1 MAKAIAARTQGDDY
15 QARWF
20 WHEVCRLFL
29 DKTRIDRVVYEHE
42 NIKSLDD
49 IAVYYRDGMVDE
61 HGQWLRADYYQ
72 VKFHV
77 TAAGAFTWQGMMD
90 PAFIN
95 ATSVSL
101 LQRLRNAQQEYA
113 PDGTGCRFILFTPW
127 TIDPSD
133 PLAEI
138 VSLTDGHIDWAKLA
152 IGGPRSAYGM
162 IRAAWREHL
171 GLATDEELRRVLQPL
186 RIERGP
192 TLAKLR
198 GDLNYV
204 LQAAGLRPVED
215 GCLVHPY
222 DDLTRKL
229 LQHGETSFTRADIE
243 RICRREGLWRGHA
256 SPELAACQIGIRS
269 FLRWTEHLEDETDA
283 LLSLLPYFEGRY
295 IRSGDL
301 WHSKVFPALAQF
313 LEATL
318 RGQRRCYLHL
328 HTHATI
334 AFATG
339 YCLDSKSG
347 VEVIPVQSTPN
358 GREIWD
364 PVPRQRA
371 DAYPGWEVE
380 ETLLA
385 EDGTDVVVALGVTTD
400 IRDDVRLFIAQQL
413 PHARRILFFRP
424 GQAATNTA
432 VLDGAH
438 ARMLAHGL
446 STHLKANRTIEERQH
461 QLHLFAAAPNGLLFF
476 LGQLARSIGPCL
488 LYEYDFDHGSPGAY
502 SPSLAF
508 PPRR

>member
-20 WHEVCRLFL
+20 WYEVCRLFL
-29 DKTRIDRVVYEHE
+29 DNTHVDRVVYEHE

-49 IAVYYRDGMVDE
+49 VAVYYRDGMIDE
-61 HGQWLRADYYQ
+61 HGHPLRADYYQ

-101 LQRLRNAQQEYA
+101 LQRLCSAQQAYA

-127 TIDPSD
+127 TIDAND

-138 VSLTDGHIDWAKLA
+138 VTLAHGHIDWARLA
-152 IGGPRSAYGM
+152 EGGPRSATGT
-162 IRAAWREHL
+162 IRAAWRAHL

-192 TLAKLR
+192 TLAKLG
-198 GDLNYV
+198 GDLNYA

-229 LQHGETSFTRADIE
+229 LQRGETSFTRADIE
-243 RICRREGLWRGHA
+243 HICRRERLWRGYA
-256 SPELAACQIGIRS
+256 SPEAACHIGVRS

-295 IRSGDL
+295 IKSDDL
-301 WHSKVFPALAQF
+301 WDSDVFPALAQF

-328 HTHATI
+328 HAHATI
-334 AFATG
+334 AFAAG

-347 VEVIPVQSTPN
+347 VEVIPVQSTPT
-358 GREIWD
+358 GREIWN
-364 PVPRQRA
+364 PVPQQPA

-380 ETLLA
+380 EILLA

-400 IRDDVRLFIAQQL
+400 IRNDVRHFVAQQL
-413 PHARRILFFRP
+413 PHVRRILFFRP
-424 GQAATNTA
+424 GRAATNTA

-438 ARMLAHGL
+438 ARLLAHGL
-446 STHLKANRTIEERQH
+446 STYLKTNRTTEERQH

-476 LGQLARSIGPCL
+476 LGQVARSLGSCL
-488 LYEYDFDHGSPGAY
+488 LYEYDFDHGAPGAY
-502 SPSLAF
+502 RISLAF